1 MLREFGREI
10 QDAFTEWLGVCG
22 TFGQESTLTNHRGIN
37 KYAKMFSCKNDVVWQ
52 RCFRDGTGS
61 CSRDYNHPRTKRGCI
76 HRLSSKV
83 NGSLCFPGLPR
94 VVLRG
99 NPSGFWRSSH
109 RRHRPRVDDVRHLP
123 AWRQIALKQIWGT
136 RHCMLSEDES
146 VNFLIHLISYHC
158 KSWWWWWWW

>member
-1 MLREFGREI
+1 MFSQNGSVYVGHLGKSQRSQITEASTSTPKCFPARMM
-10 QDAFTEWLGVCG
+10 QSDNDAFEMVLAHVLGIITIPELSEADHIV
-22 TFGQESTLTNHRGIN
+22 HI
-37 KYAKMFSCKNDVVWQ
+37 V
-52 RCFRDGTGS
+52 
-61 CSRDYNHPRTKRGCI
+61 

-158 KSWWWWWWW
+158 KSW